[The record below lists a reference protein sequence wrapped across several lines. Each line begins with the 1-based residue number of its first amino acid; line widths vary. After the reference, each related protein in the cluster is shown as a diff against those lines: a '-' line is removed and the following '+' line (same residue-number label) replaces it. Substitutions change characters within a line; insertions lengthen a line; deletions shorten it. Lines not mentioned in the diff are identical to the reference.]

1 MSPEATRVES
11 IVSQFEQ
18 FSGQAAQWLF
28 NLVFPP
34 SCENCG
40 RVDHRFCEPCRH
52 ELISHPLEIFHKNEE
67 LFDGL
72 CATGEQSGV
81 LENAVKAFKYH
92 GATSLSDYLGA
103 RLAEAL
109 SAQEWKVDA
118 IVPVPLHADRQLERG
133 YNQSNLLSEYVALAL
148 NICCQ
153 PDWLTRIRGTSQQAR
168 LSSNERRQN
177 VKGAFH
183 ASAAVEGQSILLI
196 DDVVT
201 TGATLTECAAALR
214 ASQAHAVYG
223 IAVSHA

>member
-1 MSPEATRVES
+1 MSPEAARVES
-11 IVSQFEQ
+11 IVSQLEL
-18 FSGQAAQWLF
+18 FSGQAAQWLID
-28 NLVFPP
+28 LVFPP
-34 SCENCG
+34 TCENCG
-40 RVDHRFCEPCRH
+40 RVDYRFCEPCRC
-52 ELISHPLEIFHKNEE
+52 ELISHPLDIFHRKVES
-67 LFDGL
+67 LDGL

-92 GATSLSDYLGA
+92 GATSLSEYLGA

-109 SAQEWKVDA
+109 SAQNWNVDA

-148 NICCQ
+148 DICCQ

-168 LSSNERRQN
+168 LSSDERRQN
-177 VKGAFH
+177 VKGAFN
-183 ASAAVEGQSILLI
+183 ASAAVAGQSILLI

-201 TGATLTECAAALR
+201 TGATLSECAAALR
-214 ASQAHAVYG
+214 ASQANAVYG